1 VASGL
6 RCDISFTLFH
16 TWFIM
21 LTLSRRILRQF
32 KTLARKAGI
41 KSLRSMTRPEVLL
54 TTTPQDY
61 QLSCGYDSVQLIYE
75 AQEPLSDTGSW
86 PIDWSLIEQT
96 GSPQEGLVTLLLQD
110 KSLEANWSDKQ
121 VPQRK
126 QFTVYPQEKVSKTLT
141 TLKKPTTWHSLPMD
155 FWEALSHA
163 VPCCDHESSRYA
175 LGCIQLRGQHGELA
189 ATDGRQIYLHGGWQL
204 PFEDTLLIPG
214 NAILGCK
221 ELAQQESVQIAL
233 TTDALWF
240 QLGSWSIRLVIDQQG
255 RFPDIYRV
263 IPAAEK
269 LPTKLILTESDAQ
282 FLLNSL
288 DALPGQ
294 AEQYHP
300 VTLELN
306 GHVAIRGRA
315 DQANPPT
322 ELILSQSQRQGAEF
336 LSTMNREYL
345 AKALKLGFREF
356 KFGST
361 NTPVLCQNG
370 HRTYLFAML
379 DDKSAIPTTATALRI
394 ESSQQPASVAIP
406 KPLSKPQLVMPKTT
420 PRFETKPITTPAPVP
435 TSATPKPLE
444 AAALLRDTLRTAL
457 QQTSELITS
466 LKRQKQQSKL
476 MQSTLASLKQL
487 QQVA

>member
-1 VASGL
+1 
-6 RCDISFTLFH
+6 
-16 TWFIM
+16 M
-21 LTLSRRILRQF
+21 LTHSRRVLRQF

-41 KSLRSMTRPEVLL
+41 KPHRSMTRPEVLL
-54 TTTPQDY
+54 TTTAQGY

-75 AQEPLSDTGSW
+75 AQEPQSDSGNW
-86 PIDWSLIEQT
+86 PIDWSLIEET
-96 GSPQEGLVTLLLQD
+96 GSPQEGIVTLQPQD
-110 KSLEANWSDKQ
+110 QSLEANWSDKQ

-126 QFTVYPQEKVSKTLT
+126 KYIIYPDDKLCKSLT
-141 TLKKPTTWHSLPMD
+141 TLTRPTTWHSLPIE
-155 FWEALSHA
+155 FWYALSHA
-163 VPCCDHESSRYA
+163 VTCCDQESTRYA
-175 LGCIQLRGQHGELA
+175 LGCIQLRCQFGELA

-204 PFEDTLLIPG
+204 PFEDQFLIPG
-214 NAILGCK
+214 NGLLGYK
-221 ELAQQESVQIAL
+221 DLAKHDSVQIAL

-240 QLGSWSIRLVIDQQG
+240 QLGPWSIRLVIDQQG

-263 IPAAEK
+263 IPAADK

-315 DQANPPT
+315 DQASPPT

-379 DDKSAIPTTATALRI
+379 DDKSAIPATTTALRI
-394 ESSQQPASVAIP
+394 ESSQQPTSVALTTPLPQP
-406 KPLSKPQLVMPKTT
+406 KPIMPKTT
-420 PRFETKPITTPAPVP
+420 PRFDTIPVTTPALVP

-457 QQTSELITS
+457 QQTNDLITS